1 AARVSSRERSRPEHT
16 MIAALVIFCAT
27 YLFLAGAEVPFLEL
41 DRPGGALLGAAA
53 MVVFGVLTPEQVYR
67 EAISWDTIVLLL
79 GMMVLSSVMARASIF
94 RWASFIA
101 LRRAHGPGSLL
112 AAVVVV
118 AGLLSAFLVN
128 DTVCVMC
135 TPMIVAMVEAASLPP
150 LPFLLALAFSSNA
163 GSVATL
169 TGNPQNMLIG
179 TLSRIPYAHFTA
191 APALPAFL
199 SVPWRYAVLRIGFR
213 P

>member
-1 AARVSSRERSRPEHT
+1 
-16 MIAALVIFCAT
+16 
-27 YLFLAGAEVPFLEL
+27 
-41 DRPGGALLGAAA
+41 
-53 MVVFGVLTPEQVYR
+53 
-67 EAISWDTIVLLL
+67 
-79 GMMVLSSVMARASIF
+79 
-94 RWASFIA
+94 ASFIA

-150 LPFLLALAFSSNA
+150 LLFLLALAFASNA

-179 TLSRIPYAHFTA
+179 TLSGIPYAQFAKALVLPAALSLASVYLVLRIAFRRELRA
-191 APALPAFL
+191 APALDPRLPEPPLQRGQALLCSF
-199 SVPWRYAVLRIGFR
+199 A
-213 P
+213 